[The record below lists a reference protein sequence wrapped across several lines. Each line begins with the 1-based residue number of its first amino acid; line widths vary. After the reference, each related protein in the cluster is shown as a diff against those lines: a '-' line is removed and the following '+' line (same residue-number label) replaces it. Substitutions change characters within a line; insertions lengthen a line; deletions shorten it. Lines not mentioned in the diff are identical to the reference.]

1 MLRMLK
7 ILLILSVALWA
18 LVGGALNFLH
28 WGETREA
35 VAAVT
40 TMVTFEGGAE
50 SWKAT
55 ANPALILAG
64 ALFIALSKL
73 TAGFLCVIGALKM
86 WAARGGDVAVFA
98 QSKHVALAGCAVAV
112 FMLFSG
118 FIVIAESWFELWR
131 SDVMRGPV
139 LASAYRYAGMIALIA
154 IFVASKED

>member
-1 MLRMLK
+1 
-7 ILLILSVALWA
+7 
-18 LVGGALNFLH
+18 
-28 WGETREA
+28 
-35 VAAVT
+35 
-40 TMVTFEGGAE
+40 
-50 SWKAT
+50 
-55 ANPALILAG
+55 
-64 ALFIALSKL
+64 
-73 TAGFLCVIGALKM
+73 M

-98 QSKHVALAGCAVAV
+98 QSKHIALAGCAVAV